1 MYFEHCTPS
10 SSVSKVE
17 MFREEKNHLSLCKG
31 DSQIAY
37 FLILALMFLTFR
49 VFHFHQHFSK

>member
-17 MFREEKNHLSLCKG
+17 MFREEKITL
-31 DSQIAY
+31 AY
-37 FLILALMFLTFR
+37 AKVILNCLFLILALVFLTFHA
-49 VFHFHQHFSK
+49 FHFHQRFSK